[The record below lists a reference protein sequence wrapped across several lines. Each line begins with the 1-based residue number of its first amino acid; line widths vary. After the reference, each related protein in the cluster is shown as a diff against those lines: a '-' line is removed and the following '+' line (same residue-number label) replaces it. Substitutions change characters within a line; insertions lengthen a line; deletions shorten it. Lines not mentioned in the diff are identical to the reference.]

1 MRSQIQITIISVRLR
16 TVNWLKYN
24 PFNETYYFYVNGA
37 SDDMGLYSFT
47 ESFEPHNSLAGVSQ
61 NVALCTQFTK
71 ISSFSGIPGGAKM
84 TIPVRIAYGTW
95 MSYDSNG
102 NAYFTSDLIT
112 WKTLADYDAGSADIS
127 GAKLFNEDSNQ
138 KRFYLDASN
147 TLKSIDTGFVREYL
161 STDKLKIKHRLAI
174 TSGRV

>member
-1 MRSQIQITIISVRLR
+1 
-16 TVNWLKYN
+16 
-24 PFNETYYFYVNGA
+24 
-37 SDDMGLYSFT
+37 MGLYSFT
-47 ESFEPHNSLAGVSQ
+47 DAFDPHNSLAGVSQ

-102 NAYFTSDLIT
+102 NPYFTSDLIT
-112 WKTLADYDAGSADIS
+112 WKTLANYDAGSADIS

-147 TLKSIDTGFVREYL
+147 TLKSIDTGFAGISLDGQIENKTQVGNYERSGLIIPKGESLYMENTGTCNV
-161 STDKLKIKHRLAI
+161 STSVLAMSI
-174 TSGRV
+174 